1 MKILLGVTGCIAAY
15 KSAELVRLLQ
25 KHGHEVFVVMTDNAC
40 RFITPL
46 TMETLSQHQVITS
59 QFLLNEGSPA
69 MHSPLEHIH
78 LVNSVDIFLVAPAT
92 ANTIGK
98 FAHGI
103 ADDFLSTAYLA
114 AKTPVVIAPAMN
126 VNMWQHPAVQ
136 ENMGLLRSRG
146 VTVIDPEE
154 GYLAEGIYAKGRLA
168 DLEAI
173 VRAIGHATVRRN
185 DLRGETVLVT
195 AGPTCEDID
204 PVRFLSNR
212 SSGKMGY
219 CLAAAAKSRGAR
231 TILVSGPT
239 RIDPPPEVELY
250 AVRSAEEMRN
260 AVLNHLSE
268 ASIVIKAA
276 AVADFRPRIR
286 ASEKI
291 KKVSEDFILDLERTP
306 DILLEVSRIKGNR
319 LLVGFA
325 AETENVLE
333 NARKKLQAK
342 QLDLMVVNDV
352 TAEGAGFEVDTNV
365 VTILTRG
372 EREIRLG
379 KLPKLDVAEAILD
392 QIVALK
398 RSETP
403 PPPA

>member
-1 MKILLGVTGCIAAY
+1 MKILLGVTGCIAVY
-15 KSAELVRLLQ
+15 KSAELLRLLQ
-25 KHGHEVFVVMTDNAC
+25 KRGHEVFVVMTNNAC
-40 RFITPL
+40 QFITPL
-46 TMETLSQHQVITS
+46 TMETLSQHPVITS
-59 QFLLNEGSPA
+59 QFPITEKSPS
-69 MHSPLEHIH
+69 MPSPLEHIH
-78 LVNSVDIFLVAPAT
+78 LVNSIDIFLVAPAT
-92 ANTIGK
+92 ANAIGK

-114 AKTPVVIAPAMN
+114 AKVPVVIAPAMN

-136 ENMGLLRSRG
+136 ENLRRLRSRG

-168 DLEAI
+168 NLEVI
-173 VRAIGHATVRRN
+173 VGTIERATARRN
-185 DLRGETVLVT
+185 DLQDETVLVT

-219 CLAAAAKSRGAR
+219 CIATVAKSRGAR
-231 TILVSGPT
+231 TILISGPT
-239 RIDPPPEVELY
+239 RLDPPPEVEFHP
-250 AVRSAEEMRN
+250 VRSAEEMRN
-260 AVLNHLSE
+260 AVLSHLSE

-291 KKVSEDFILDLERTP
+291 KKTNKDFILELERTP
-306 DILLEVSRIKGNR
+306 DILLEVSRHKGNR

-342 QLDLMVVNDV
+342 ELDLMVVNDV

-379 KLPKLDVAEAILD
+379 KLPKRDVAEAILD

-398 RSETP
+398 RLETQVP
-403 PPPA
+403 PV